1 MSTICISIHA
11 PTRGATLFV
20 AVKVWYPIFQST
32 LPREERLCAGFSLY
46 LCTDFNPRSHER
58 SDMRSVTQKCINC
71 EFQSTLPREE
81 RLYCCFPFV
90 GRVYFNPR
98 SHERSDD
105 SSGNSVWDNL
115 ISIHAP
121 TRGATKKSV
130 DSGDMMSISIH
141 APTRGATISNVD
153 FKSIPYISIHAPTR
167 GATDELSEISPVVI
181 FQSTLPREERRIIC
195 IVIFIF
201 NKISIHA
208 PTRGATLCA
217 GFSLYL
223 CSNFNPRSHERSDEV
238 VTPILPCILPISIHA
253 PTRGATDLQH
263 VTCITSTFQSTL
275 PREERPVYL
284 K

>member
-167 GATDELSEISPVVI
+167 GATYHMH
-181 FQSTLPREERRIIC
+181 C
-195 IVIFIF
+195 
-201 NKISIHA
+201 N
-208 PTRGATLCA
+208 
-217 GFSLYL
+217 LYL
-223 CSNFNPRSHERSDEV
+223 
-238 VTPILPCILPISIHA
+238 
-253 PTRGATDLQH
+253 
-263 VTCITSTFQSTL
+263 
-275 PREERPVYL
+275 
-284 K
+284 

>member
-167 GATDELSEISPVVI
+167 GAT
-181 FQSTLPREERRIIC
+181 
-195 IVIFIF
+195 
-201 NKISIHA
+201 
-208 PTRGATLCA
+208 LCA

-223 CSNFNPRSHERSDEV
+223 CSNFNPRSHERSDRDESSTAV
-238 VTPILPCILPISIHA
+238 LFDISIHA
-253 PTRGATDLQH
+253 PTRGATESPKSSIFPFL
-263 VTCITSTFQSTL
+263 FQSTL
-275 PREERPVYL
+275 PREERR
-284 K
+284 KEHND

>member
-1 MSTICISIHA
+1 
-11 PTRGATLFV
+11 
-20 AVKVWYPIFQST
+20 
-32 LPREERLCAGFSLY
+32 
-46 LCTDFNPRSHER
+46 
-58 SDMRSVTQKCINC
+58 MRSVTQKCINC

-181 FQSTLPREERRIIC
+181 FQSTLPREERRYAQDLAY
-195 IVIFIF
+195 IF
-201 NKISIHA
+201 
-208 PTRGATLCA
+208 
-217 GFSLYL
+217 
-223 CSNFNPRSHERSDEV
+223 V
-238 VTPILPCILPISIHA
+238 PISIHA
-253 PTRGATDLQH
+253 PTRGATFSRREAEEALNISIH
-263 VTCITSTFQSTL
+263 APTRGATVIRICLTACCIFQSTL
-275 PREERPVYL
+275 PREERPNL
-284 K
+284 ISSRSR